1 MSLSDDCRRPSSR
14 AKLGSGLVCR
24 RRFAWAGGLRAG
36 AGADESGSEAGGA
49 IADGSAGPPDAGGGG
64 GVAEPVVGG
73 GLDGANMGK
82 EGAEGMD
89 GCPASAESDTAV
101 RIATIAGNVATT
113 ACVQVTVPTVQA
125 FDR

>member
-1 MSLSDDCRRPSSR
+1 
-14 AKLGSGLVCR
+14 
-24 RRFAWAGGLRAG
+24 
-36 AGADESGSEAGGA
+36 
-49 IADGSAGPPDAGGGG
+49 
-64 GVAEPVVGG
+64 VAEPVVGG